1 MAALGPSATAVGD
14 ELTRQPLRL
23 YNQKMGCISVYKK
36 ENTEPPSTSCVLQ
49 AFLPN
54 LVAILQRGKDN
65 AAIFQVL
72 EGYFVTAEPG
82 LVNMMLEGWQM
93 PQIVTS
99 LQRSLDAVLVAA
111 QKAQT
116 STPFNPGVPT
126 AALSLTLL
134 PAQLLRCS
142 LTCSFTGLLTHP
154 PTHPPSHQFEHR
166 LDSLRHNVKCHCVTF
181 DFKASSVQSS
191 MPVHLMPC

>member
-1 MAALGPSATAVGD
+1 MAVLGPAAAAVGD

-23 YNQKMGCISVYKK
+23 HNQKTGCIGVQEGEYR
-36 ENTEPPSTSCVLQ
+36 TTRSTSCVLQ

-116 STPFNPGVPT
+116 STPLTPGVPT
-126 AALSLTLL
+126 AALPLTLL
-134 PAQLLRCS
+134 PAQLLPCS
-142 LTCSFTGLLTHP
+142 VTHLLAHWPAHP
-154 PTHPPSHQFEHR
+154 PTHPLTNSSIGLIALGTMYNVIVSLLTLKHLLYSH
-166 LDSLRHNVKCHCVTF
+166 LCHCI
-181 DFKASSVQSS
+181 
-191 MPVHLMPC
+191 

>member
-1 MAALGPSATAVGD
+1 M
-14 ELTRQPLRL
+14 
-23 YNQKMGCISVYKK
+23 
-36 ENTEPPSTSCVLQ
+36 LQ

-116 STPFNPGVPT
+116 STPINPGVPT
-126 AALSLTLL
+126 AALSLTHSL
-134 PAQLLRCS
+134 ACS
-142 LTCSFTGLLTHP
+142 VASLLTHLLIHRPAHP
-154 PTHPPSHQFEHR
+154 PTHPPGHQFEHR
-166 LDSLRHNVKCHCVTF
+166 LDSLRHNV
-181 DFKASSVQSS
+181 
-191 MPVHLMPC
+191 